1 MPITPFL
8 RGQAFDPDMLK
19 NMSDAF
25 TQACAELGLKDRDD
39 RLTQLVASHIIG
51 LAQRGVQT
59 KTALY
64 FLTIEE
70 FKSHPQ

>member
-8 RGQAFDPDMLK
+8 RGQAFDPDTLK
-19 NMSDAF
+19 TMGEAF
-25 TQACAELGLKDRDD
+25 TQACERLGLKDRND
-39 RLTQLVASHIIG
+39 RLTEMVAHHIIQ

-64 FLTIEE
+64 LLTIEE
-70 FKSHPQ
+70 FKANPQ

>member
-8 RGQAFDPDMLK
+8 RGHAFDPDTLK
-19 NMSDAF
+19 NMGDAF
-25 TQACAELGLKDRDD
+25 TQACAELGLNGRED
-39 RLTQLVASHIIG
+39 RLTEMVARHIID

-70 FKSHPQ
+70 FKSNPQ